1 VFMCFFLPVAVL
13 SPNLASCTVTE
24 QRMEIHDLSDKGSP
38 IQISGYMAL
47 RYDSGNRFP
56 FSYEQSTSVKN
67 VSSKDIL
74 LMIVHLEATSGPGQ
88 DETYSQEYFFGDTL
102 GPGQVEVSHDPERR
116 YRTEVNGKPLPYR
129 RDRHPAAQAHTEF
142 VQFSDGSTWGD
153 GDFAKDVFETR
164 RKTLE
169 ELDLLEHL
177 YEQAGESAFLDE
189 FARADDSLNVIRQIK
204 DRCTEK
210 TADSKCAYNIV
221 HRTFLTA
228 KEHDA
233 AISPHAAVKQQ
244 SRIEAR

>member
-102 GPGQVEVSHDPERR
+102 GPGQVEVNHDPERR
-116 YRTEVNGKPLPYR
+116 FGTTAYVLVGDTAGTTYDNATTLGYSPRGLPCAYISGVCGT
-129 RDRHPAAQAHTEF
+129 PAAGYF
-142 VQFSDGSTWGD
+142 VYYLTSKRSGGSTGW
-153 GDFAKDVFETR
+153 
-164 RKTLE
+164 
-169 ELDLLEHL
+169 
-177 YEQAGESAFLDE
+177 
-189 FARADDSLNVIRQIK
+189 
-204 DRCTEK
+204 
-210 TADSKCAYNIV
+210 
-221 HRTFLTA
+221 
-228 KEHDA
+228 
-233 AISPHAAVKQQ
+233 AAVVVTRAGRSKVVTWSGTAWQ
-244 SRIEAR
+244 